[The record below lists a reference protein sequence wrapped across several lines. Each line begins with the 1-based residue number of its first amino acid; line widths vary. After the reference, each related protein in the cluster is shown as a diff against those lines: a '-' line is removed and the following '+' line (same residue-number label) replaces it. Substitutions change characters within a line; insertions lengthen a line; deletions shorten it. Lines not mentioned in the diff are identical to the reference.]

1 LTAGFGLL
9 ALVLACIGIYG
20 VMAYTV
26 ARRTNE
32 IGIRM
37 ALGAQTRQVLFMV
50 LRESFGLAVIG
61 VAVGLGAA
69 LFLIRFLQAMLYGL
83 KANDPATLM
92 GAALLLFTVAI
103 LAGWGPARRASRVE
117 PMQALRHE

>member
-1 LTAGFGLL
+1 
-9 ALVLACIGIYG
+9 
-20 VMAYTV
+20 
-26 ARRTNE
+26 
-32 IGIRM
+32 M
-37 ALGAQTRQVLFMV
+37 ALGAQARQMLFMV